1 MPFTYKRWSRKKYC
15 IKIFL
20 FTHKKNNSEY
30 EISKDIKRIIIPY
43 EPIILKKYLLKKKI
57 NIFIYQLYS
66 IPMIKMLKSLKNVK
80 IIFYMHSCFLYW
92 VYIQYFNIFRFNYN
106 EYANSD
112 YIISIIPFENDFI
125 FKKWGINSIYMN
137 NFLTYNYDKIIP
149 SDLSSSKILMIGRA
163 DDKDKRFELGVH
175 SMKYIIKENS
185 QSQMIIISK
194 DNGLSNLKKIIE
206 SLNLGKNI
214 KFTGYTN
221 MPEIY
226 FKNSSLHIFPSISE
240 AFPMVLSET
249 KLYGI
254 PSILIGLDYVS
265 TAKEGNII
273 IYDDRPEIIG
283 KFAINILNNDE
294 YRKKFGKSARRSMKK
309 FNNEILFKKWVKL
322 ILAINKGKECYQ
334 TFKNNYKTL
343 NPKESIYI
351 LNNQIKLLKKRL
363 PKFQNININD
373 ILNFSF
379 IIIIKN
385 LYTFFK

>member
-1 MPFTYKRWSRKKYC
+1 MLINSLSKLKIF
-15 IKIFL
+15 KIFL

-185 QSQMIIISK
+185 QSQMIILSK

-221 MPEIY
+221 TPEIY
-226 FKNSSLHIFPSISE
+226 FKNSSLFQ
-240 AFPMVLSET
+240 
-249 KLYGI
+249 
-254 PSILIGLDYVS
+254 
-265 TAKEGNII
+265 
-273 IYDDRPEIIG
+273 R
-283 KFAINILNNDE
+283 
-294 YRKKFGKSARRSMKK
+294 
-309 FNNEILFKKWVKL
+309 LFLW
-322 ILAINKGKECYQ
+322 
-334 TFKNNYKTL
+334 F
-343 NPKESIYI
+343 
-351 LNNQIKLLKKRL
+351 
-363 PKFQNININD
+363 
-373 ILNFSF
+373 
-379 IIIIKN
+379 
-385 LYTFFK
+385 